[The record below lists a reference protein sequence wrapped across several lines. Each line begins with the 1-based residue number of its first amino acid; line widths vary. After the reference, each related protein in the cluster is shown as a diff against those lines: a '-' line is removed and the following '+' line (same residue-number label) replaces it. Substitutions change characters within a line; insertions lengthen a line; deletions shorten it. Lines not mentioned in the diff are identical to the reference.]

1 MKKRIA
7 AILLGLILGITCF
20 INFEN
25 LKIIYFGLGL
35 GLLSIIFYGK
45 NKDYAI
51 FFLAVVLGFSMAN
64 FKLHRI
70 NPKEAKNIG
79 INFTIID
86 KKVSRDSYR
95 YTIKIDGT
103 NKKAFMFEDAGFD
116 IGDKIKTR
124 GDLRLVNTN
133 TNPNL
138 FSYRKYAISR
148 GVGLE
153 FKAENLNQEITRER
167 SKNIFLSLRRNFT
180 NYINRIFKENLSKD
194 SANFVIS
201 VILADSLLDRT
212 YVNKLGLAHI
222 LAVSGFHIDLLMTFL
237 IFILSKI
244 GISYKKSMTISL
256 FVALIYAYIIGFSYS
271 ILRVLIVNTISFLG
285 FNLRRGVD
293 RVKSLMV
300 AAIIILFINPFA
312 ILNTGFVLSFVTM
325 LTIYKIYPRV
335 KRYFKE
341 GFIRDRLS
349 FSTSIQIGVLPFGV
363 YYFRYFNFLS
373 IIANLVIVP
382 VFELSMYLIF
392 GLIFLY
398 PVFKLMLRPG
408 FIILDIM
415 VSSILNMTEF
425 LSRINI
431 FSIDFRAESIFISIY
446 LFILI
451 LIFANVRNK
460 KNLGK
465 FLRVSLSIVLLSITV
480 RGLDRPIEY
489 HMIDIGQGDAFLLN
503 DRGKYYMVDV
513 GGPKYKDYDSGE
525 KILVPYLKS
534 LGIKAIEAVF
544 ISHEDGDHAGNLDI
558 LRKNIR
564 IKNIITDDKV
574 TEEFKKKYGP
584 KIMKENDKIKL
595 SDGMIY
601 CIFDGTDEILDAND
615 KSLGLLID
623 IRGTRIL
630 SLGDLSKEFEDSLDI
645 SADILKLSHHGSATS
660 SSRHFIE
667 KVGPSLVLISAGR
680 NNTYGHPNK
689 EVLENVADIKKYNTQ
704 TDGLVTIKFYKE
716 KVKIEKYLKG
726 GFFRWNM

>member
-7 AILLGLILGITCF
+7 AILLGVILGITCF

-25 LKIIYFGLGL
+25 LNIIYLALPVG
-35 GLLSIIFYGK
+35 IISLFFYRK

-51 FFLAVVLGFSMAN
+51 FFLAVLLGFSMAS
-64 FKLHRI
+64 FKLTRI
-70 NPKEAKNIG
+70 NPKEASNVD

-86 KKVSRDSYR
+86 KKISRNSYR
-95 YTIKIDGT
+95 YTINIDST
-103 NKKAFMFEDAGFD
+103 NEKAFIFEEADFD

-153 FKAENLNQEITRER
+153 FKAENLDQETTRER

-180 NYINRIFKENLSKD
+180 NYINRIFEEYLSKD

-201 VILADSLLDRT
+201 VILADSLFDKT
-212 YVNKLGLAHI
+212 DINKLGLAHI

-256 FVALIYAYIIGFSYS
+256 LIALIYAYIIGFSYS

-285 FNLRRGVD
+285 FKLRRGID
-293 RVKSLMV
+293 RVKSLMI

-325 LTIYKIYPRV
+325 LAIYKIYPRV
-335 KRYFKE
+335 KIYFKE

-373 IIANLVIVP
+373 IIANLIIVP

-398 PVFKLMLRPG
+398 PVFKLILKPG
-408 FIILDIM
+408 FVLLDIM
-415 VSSILNMTEF
+415 VSSILNVTEF
-425 LSRINI
+425 LSQTSLFAIN
-431 FSIDFRAESIFISIY
+431 FMAESIFVSIY
-446 LFILI
+446 LFVLF
-451 LIFANVRNK
+451 LIFANVKNK
-460 KNLGK
+460 KNLGQ
-465 FLRVSLSIVLLSITV
+465 FLQISLSIVVISIIV
-480 RGLDRPIEY
+480 RGLDKPIEY
-489 HMIDIGQGDAFLLN
+489 QMIDIGQGDAFLLN

-513 GGPKYKDYDSGE
+513 GGPKYRDYDSGE
-525 KILVPYLKS
+525 RILIPYLKS
-534 LGIKAIEAVF
+534 IGIKNIEAVF

-558 LRKNIR
+558 LINNINV
-564 IKNIITDDKV
+564 KNIITSDEISD
-574 TEEFKKKYGP
+574 EFKRKYHP
-584 KIMKENDKIKL
+584 KIMKKDDLIKL
-595 SDGMIY
+595 SQGRIL
-601 CIFDGTDEILDAND
+601 CVFDGEEDTEDIND
-615 KSLGLLID
+615 KSLGLLIE
-623 IRGTRIL
+623 IGQIKIL
-630 SLGDLSKEFEDSLDI
+630 SLADLSKEYEDKLDI
-645 SADILKLSHHGSATS
+645 RADILKLSHHGSATS
-660 SSRHFIE
+660 SSRYFIE
-667 KVGPSLVLISAGR
+667 KVNPNSVLISAGR
-680 NNTYGHPNK
+680 NNTYGHPSK

-704 TDGLVTIKFYKE
+704 TDGLVIIKFYKE

-726 GFFRWNM
+726 GFFR

>member
-35 GLLSIIFYGK
+35 GLLSIIFYRK

-86 KKVSRDSYR
+86 KKVSRKSYR

-103 NKKAFMFEDAGFD
+103 NKKAFMFEDADFD

-153 FKAENLNQEITRER
+153 FKAENLSQEITRER

-180 NYINRIFKENLSKD
+180 NYINRIFKENLLKE

-341 GFIRDRLS
+341 GFIRDRLA
-349 FSTSIQIGVLPFGV
+349 FSTSIQLGVLPFGV
-363 YYFRYFNFLS
+363 YYFRYYNFLS
-373 IIANLVIVP
+373 IFANLVIVP
-382 VFELSMYLIF
+382 VFEIAMYIIF

-398 PVFKLMLRPG
+398 PLFRVLLRPG
-408 FIILDIM
+408 FIILDMMI
-415 VSSILNMTEF
+415 SSILNMTEF

-726 GFFRWNM
+726 GFFR

>member
-51 FFLAVVLGFSMAN
+51 FFLAVLLGFSMAN

-86 KKVSRDSYR
+86 KKVSRKSYR

-103 NKKAFMFEDAGFD
+103 NKKAFMFEDADFD

-153 FKAENLNQEITRER
+153 FKAENLSQEITRER

-382 VFELSMYLIF
+382 VFEVSMYLIF

-425 LSRINI
+425 LSQSSLFAIN
-431 FSIDFRAESIFISIY
+431 FMAESIFVSIY
-446 LFILI
+446 LFV
-451 LIFANVRNK
+451 IFLLFTNVKYK

-465 FLRVSLSIVLLSITV
+465 LIKISLSILVISIII
-480 RGLDRPIEY
+480 RGLDKPIEY
-489 HMIDIGQGDAFLLN
+489 QMIDIGQGDAFLLN
-503 DRGKYYMVDV
+503 DKGKYYMVDC

-525 KILVPYLKS
+525 RILIPYLKGM
-534 LGIKAIEAVF
+534 GIKNLEAVF

-558 LRKNIR
+558 LINNINV
-564 IKNIITDDKV
+564 KNIITTDKISD
-574 TEEFKKKYGP
+574 EFKDKYHP
-584 KIMKENDKIKL
+584 KIMKKDDLIKL
-595 SDGMIY
+595 SEGRIL
-601 CIFDGTDEILDAND
+601 CVFDGEEDTEDTNN
-615 KSLGLLID
+615 KSLGLI
-623 IRGTRIL
+623 IEIGQCKIL
-630 SLGDLSKEFEDSLDI
+630 SLGDLSKEYEDKLDM

-667 KVGPSLVLISAGR
+667 KVNPKSVLISAGR
-680 NNTYGHPNK
+680 NNTYGHPSK

-726 GFFRWNM
+726 GFFR

>member
-180 NYINRIFKENLSKD
+180 NYINKIFKENLLKD

-201 VILADSLLDRT
+201 VILADSPLDRT

-341 GFIRDRLS
+341 GFIRDRLA
-349 FSTSIQIGVLPFGV
+349 FSTSIQLGVLPFGV
-363 YYFRYFNFLS
+363 YYFRYYNFLS
-373 IIANLVIVP
+373 IFANLVIVP
-382 VFELSMYLIF
+382 VFEIAMYIIF

-398 PVFKLMLRPG
+398 PLFRVLLRPG
-408 FIILDIM
+408 FIILDMMI
-415 VSSILNMTEF
+415 SSILNMTEF

-726 GFFRWNM
+726 GFFR

>member
-7 AILLGLILGITCF
+7 AILLGVILGITCF

-25 LKIIYFGLGL
+25 LNIIYLALPVG
-35 GLLSIIFYGK
+35 IISLFFYRK

-51 FFLAVVLGFSMAN
+51 FFLAVLLGFSMAS
-64 FKLHRI
+64 FKLTRI
-70 NPKEAKNIG
+70 NPKEASNVD

-86 KKVSRDSYR
+86 KKISRNSYR
-95 YTIKIDGT
+95 YTINIDST
-103 NKKAFMFEDAGFD
+103 NEKAFIFGEADFD

-153 FKAENLNQEITRER
+153 FKAENLDQETTRER

-201 VILADSLLDRT
+201 VILADSLFDKT
-212 YVNKLGLAHI
+212 DINKLGLAHI

-244 GISYKKSMTISL
+244 GMSYKKSMTISL
-256 FVALIYAYIIGFSYS
+256 LIALIYAYIIGFSYS

-285 FNLRRGVD
+285 FKLRRGVD
-293 RVKSLMV
+293 RVKSLMI

-325 LTIYKIYPRV
+325 LAIYKIYPRV
-335 KRYFKE
+335 KIYFKE

-373 IIANLVIVP
+373 IIANLIIVP

-398 PVFKLMLRPG
+398 PVFKLILKPG
-408 FIILDIM
+408 FVLLDIM
-415 VSSILNMTEF
+415 VSSILNVTEF
-425 LSRINI
+425 LSHTSLFAIN
-431 FSIDFRAESIFISIY
+431 FMAESIFVSIY
-446 LFILI
+446 LFVLF
-451 LIFANVRNK
+451 LIFANVKNK
-460 KNLGK
+460 KNLGQ
-465 FLRVSLSIVLLSITV
+465 FLQISLSIVVISIIV
-480 RGLDRPIEY
+480 RGLDKPIEY
-489 HMIDIGQGDAFLLN
+489 QMIDIGQGDAFLLN

-525 KILVPYLKS
+525 RILIPYLKS
-534 LGIKAIEAVF
+534 IGIKNIEAVF

-558 LRKNIR
+558 LINNINV
-564 IKNIITDDKV
+564 KNIITSDEISD
-574 TEEFKKKYGP
+574 EFKGKYHP
-584 KIMKENDKIKL
+584 KIMKKDDLIKL
-595 SDGMIY
+595 SQGRIL
-601 CIFDGTDEILDAND
+601 CVFDGEEDTEDIND
-615 KSLGLLID
+615 KSLGLLIE
-623 IRGTRIL
+623 IGKIKIL
-630 SLGDLSKEFEDSLDI
+630 SLGDLSKEYEDKLDI
-645 SADILKLSHHGSATS
+645 RADILKLSHHGSATS

-667 KVGPSLVLISAGR
+667 KVNPKSVLISAGR
-680 NNTYGHPNK
+680 NNTYGHPSK

-704 TDGLVTIKFYKE
+704 TDGLVTIKFHKE

-726 GFFRWNM
+726 GFFR

>member
-7 AILLGLILGITCF
+7 AILLGVILGITCF

-25 LKIIYFGLGL
+25 LNIIYLALPVG
-35 GLLSIIFYGK
+35 IISLFFYRK

-51 FFLAVVLGFSMAN
+51 FFLAVLLGFSMAS
-64 FKLHRI
+64 FKLTRI
-70 NPKEAKNIG
+70 NPKEASNVD

-86 KKVSRDSYR
+86 KKISRNSYR
-95 YTIKIDGT
+95 YTINIDST
-103 NKKAFMFEDAGFD
+103 NEKAFIFGEADFG

-153 FKAENLNQEITRER
+153 FKAENIDQKTTRER

-201 VILADSLLDRT
+201 VILADSLFDKT
-212 YVNKLGLAHI
+212 DINKLGLAHI

-244 GISYKKSMTISL
+244 GMSYNKSMTISL
-256 FVALIYAYIIGFSYS
+256 LIALIYAYIIGFSYS

-285 FNLRRGVD
+285 FKLRRGVD
-293 RVKSLMV
+293 RVKSLMI

-325 LTIYKIYPRV
+325 LAIYKIYPRV
-335 KRYFKE
+335 KIYFKE

-373 IIANLVIVP
+373 IIANLIIVP

-398 PVFKLMLRPG
+398 PVFKLILKPG
-408 FIILDIM
+408 FLLVDIM
-415 VSSILNMTEF
+415 ISSILNVTEF
-425 LSRINI
+425 LSQTSLFAIN
-431 FSIDFRAESIFISIY
+431 FMAESIFVSIY
-446 LFILI
+446 LFVLF
-451 LIFANVRNK
+451 LIFANVKNK
-460 KNLGK
+460 KNLGQ
-465 FLRVSLSIVLLSITV
+465 FLQISLSIVVISIIV
-480 RGLDRPIEY
+480 RGLDKPIEY
-489 HMIDIGQGDAFLLN
+489 QMIDIGQGDAFLLN

-525 KILVPYLKS
+525 RILIPYLKS
-534 LGIKAIEAVF
+534 IGIKNIEAVF

-558 LRKNIR
+558 LINNINV
-564 IKNIITDDKV
+564 KNIITSDEISD
-574 TEEFKKKYGP
+574 EFKGKYHP
-584 KIMKENDKIKL
+584 KIMKKDDLIKL
-595 SDGMIY
+595 SEGRIL
-601 CIFDGTDEILDAND
+601 CVFDGEEDTEDIND
-615 KSLGLLID
+615 KSLGLLIE
-623 IRGTRIL
+623 IGQIKIL
-630 SLGDLSKEFEDSLDI
+630 SLGDLSKEYEDKLDI
-645 SADILKLSHHGSATS
+645 RADILKLSHHGSATS
-660 SSRHFIE
+660 SSRYFIE
-667 KVGPSLVLISAGR
+667 KVNPNSVLISAGR
-680 NNTYGHPNK
+680 NNTYGHPSK

-726 GFFRWNM
+726 GVFR

>member
-64 FKLHRI
+64 FKLFRI

-103 NKKAFMFEDAGFD
+103 NKKAFMFEDADFD

-237 IFILSKI
+237 IFFLSKI

-256 FVALIYAYIIGFSYS
+256 TLALVYGYIIGFSYS
-271 ILRVLIVNTISFLG
+271 ILRVLVVNIISFLG
-285 FNLRRGVD
+285 FILRRGID
-293 RVKSLMV
+293 KVKSLMI

-312 ILNTGFVLSFVTM
+312 IMNTGFVLSFMTM
-325 LTIYKIYPRV
+325 LTIFKIYPRV
-335 KRYFKE
+335 KKYFKE
-341 GFIRDRLS
+341 GFIRDRLA
-349 FSTSIQIGVLPFGV
+349 FSTSIQLGVLPFGV
-363 YYFRYFNFLS
+363 YYFRYYNFLS
-373 IIANLVIVP
+373 IFANLVIVP
-382 VFELSMYLIF
+382 VFEIAMYIIF

-398 PVFKLMLRPG
+398 PLFRVLLRPG
-408 FIILDIM
+408 FIILDMM

-667 KVGPSLVLISAGR
+667 KVNPKSVLISAGR
-680 NNTYGHPNK
+680 NNTYGHPSK

-726 GFFRWNM
+726 GFFR